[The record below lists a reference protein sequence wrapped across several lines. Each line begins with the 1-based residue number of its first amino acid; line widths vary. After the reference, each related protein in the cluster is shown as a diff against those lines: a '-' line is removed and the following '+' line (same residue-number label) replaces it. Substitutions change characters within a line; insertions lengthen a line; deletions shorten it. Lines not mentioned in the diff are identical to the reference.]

1 MGLECP
7 TTPVHPTVV
16 VGTKPN
22 ATVALPVDPVG
33 PVGPASNKGTEIAPI
48 TIACEG
54 WWSRASDVIVGGA
67 ALCTV

>member
-1 MGLECP
+1 MRLECP

-22 ATVALPVDPVG
+22 ATVALPVA

-54 WWSRASDVIVGGA
+54 WCIRASDVIVGGA

>member
-1 MGLECP
+1 MRLECP
-7 TTPVHPTVV
+7 TTPVHPILL

-22 ATVALPVDPVG
+22 ATVALPV
-33 PVGPASNKGTEIAPI
+33 GPASNNGTEIAPT

-54 WWSRASDVIVGGA
+54 WCSNAIDVTVGGA